1 MKRPFWKQNDHVV
14 KAPPRPRAVRA
25 LTGLFLAAV
34 IAAFVMALGVVDYQ
48 SRAVGWNQHHSE
60 FAFSA
65 TQDTVQIT
73 VLGMHGTFTLQP
85 VYQTIAYMRCYQ
97 QGMEMWKPAPVWLT
111 QSVGTVAVRA
121 QGWRIQRAW
130 SSLERMAAP
139 AERLTMKL
147 IKL

>member
-1 MKRPFWKQNDHVV
+1 MKRPFWRQNDRIV
-14 KAPPRPRAVRA
+14 KAPPRPRVVRA

-34 IAAFVMALGVVDYQ
+34 IAAFVTALGVVDYQ

-65 TQDTVQIT
+65 TRDTVQIT

-85 VYQTIAYMRCYQ
+85 VYQVMAYARSYQ

-111 QSVGTVAVRA
+111 QSVGKIAIRA

-130 SSLERMAAP
+130 SSLERMADP
-139 AERLTMKL
+139 AERLA
-147 IKL
+147 IKFIEL